1 MPHAVV
7 LGAGMVGSV
16 IAADLAGDRA
26 YEVTVADA
34 DASAL
39 DAARTRAGDRINT
52 AEADLS
58 DPATV
63 RGIVAAA
70 DIVIGALP
78 GRLGRAALQAVIEAA
93 RNCCDISFMPQDPL
107 ELDELARDQGVTAV
121 VDCGVAP
128 GLSNMLAGY
137 AVSRLEACERI
148 AIYVGGL
155 PRDPKPPWNYK
166 AAFSPADVI
175 EEYVRPARLVEQ
187 GRVVVRD
194 ALSAVEPIEFAGV
207 GALEAFNTDGLRSLI
222 ETLDVPNMVEKTV
235 RYPGHADLVR
245 AFRETGLFG
254 EEPVAVAGGTVRPLD
269 VVSALLFPQWRYE
282 PGEED
287 LTVLRVVADGKGD
300 SGGGFTWEMVDL
312 YDRASATTSM
322 GRATAFPCA
331 ITARLIA
338 EGRLAEP
345 GVIPPELIGRR
356 PELVR
361 HVLSELAARGVR
373 IEASSR

>member
-1 MPHAVV
+1 
-7 LGAGMVGSV
+7 MVGSV
-16 IAADLAGDRA
+16 IAADLAGDRD
-26 YEVTVADA
+26 YELTVADA

-39 DAARTRAGDRINT
+39 DAARTRAGDRIST
-52 AEADLS
+52 AQADLS

-78 GRLGRAALQAVIEAA
+78 GRLGRAALQAVIDAG
-93 RNCCDISFMPQDPL
+93 RNCCDISFMPEDPL
-107 ELDELARDQGVTAV
+107 ELHELARDQGVTAV

-155 PRDPKPPWNYK
+155 PRDPQPPWNYK

-194 ALSAVEPIEFAGV
+194 ALTAVEPIEFAGV

-235 RYPGHADLVR
+235 RYPGHADLMR
-245 AFRETGLFG
+245 AFRETGLFA
-254 EEPVAVAGGTVRPLD
+254 EEPVSVAGGTVRPLD
-269 VVSALLFPQWRYE
+269 AVTALLFPQWRYE

-287 LTVLRVVADGKGD
+287 LTVLRVEAEGKGE

-322 GRATAFPCA
+322 GRTTAFPCA

-356 PELVR
+356 PELVQ

-373 IEASSR
+373 VEAGSRQV

>member
-16 IAADLAGDRA
+16 IAADLAGDRD
-26 YEVTVADA
+26 YDVTVADA

-39 DAARTRAGDRINT
+39 DAARTRAGDRITT

-58 DPATV
+58 DPDTIKGLA
-63 RGIVAAA
+63 AAA

-93 RNCCDISFMPQDPL
+93 RNCCDISFMPEDAL
-107 ELDELARDQGVTAV
+107 ELDELARRQGVTAV

-128 GLSNMLAGY
+128 GLSNVLAGY
-137 AVSRLEACERI
+137 AASRLEDCQRI

-155 PRDPKPPWNYK
+155 PRDPQPPWNYK

-175 EEYVRPARLVEQ
+175 EEYVRPVRLVEE

-194 ALSAVEPIEFAGV
+194 ALSEVEPIEFTGV
-207 GALEAFNTDGLRSLI
+207 GTLEAFNTDGLRSLI
-222 ETLDVPNMVEKTV
+222 RTLEVPNMVEKTV
-235 RYPGHADLVR
+235 RYPGHAELMR

-254 EEPVAVAGGTVRPLD
+254 EEPVSVAGGTVRPLD
-269 VVSALLFPQWRYE
+269 AVSALLFPQWRYE

-287 LTVLRVVADGKGD
+287 LTVLRVVAQGRGE
-300 SGGGFTWEMVDL
+300 GGGSFTWEVVDR
-312 YDRASATTSM
+312 YDRATATTSM
-322 GRATAFPCA
+322 GRTTAFPCA
-331 ITARLIA
+331 ITARLVA
-338 EGRLAEP
+338 DGRLAEP
-345 GVIPPELIGRR
+345 GVIPPEQIGRH
-356 PELVR
+356 PELVQ
-361 HVLSELAARGVR
+361 HMLSELALRGVNVD
-373 IEASSR
+373 STSK

>member
-1 MPHAVV
+1 
-7 LGAGMVGSV
+7 MVGSV
-16 IAADLAGDRA
+16 IAADLAGDRD

-34 DASAL
+34 DVSAL
-39 DAARTRAGDRINT
+39 DAARTRAGDRIST

-93 RNCCDISFMPQDPL
+93 RNYCDISFMPEDPL

-155 PRDPKPPWNYK
+155 PRDPQPPWNYK

-194 ALSAVEPIEFAGV
+194 ALSEVEPIEFAGV

-222 ETLDVPNMVEKTV
+222 ETLDVPHMVEKTV
-235 RYPGHADLVR
+235 RYPGHADLMR

-269 VVSALLFPQWRYE
+269 AVSALLFPQWRYE

-287 LTVLRVVADGKGD
+287 LTVLRVMAESKGE

-322 GRATAFPCA
+322 GRVTAFPCA

-338 EGRLAEP
+338 DGRLAEP

-356 PELVR
+356 PELVQ

-373 IEASSR
+373 VEVTSR

>member
-1 MPHAVV
+1 
-7 LGAGMVGSV
+7 MVGSV

-39 DAARTRAGDRINT
+39 DAARTRAGDRIST

-63 RGIVAAA
+63 RGIAAAA

-107 ELDELARDQGVTAV
+107 ELDELARDQGVTAA

-137 AVSRLEACERI
+137 AVSRLDACERI

-155 PRDPKPPWNYK
+155 PRDPQPPWNYK

-194 ALSAVEPIEFAGV
+194 ALSAVEPVEFAGV

-222 ETLDVPNMVEKTV
+222 RTLEVPNMVEKTV
-235 RYPGHADLVR
+235 RYPGHADLMR

-269 VVSALLFPQWRYE
+269 AVSRLLFPQWRYE

-287 LTVLRVVADGKGD
+287 LTVLRVVAEGKGE

-312 YDRASATTSM
+312 YDRASGTTSM
-322 GRATAFPCA
+322 ARTTAFPCA

-356 PELVR
+356 PELVQ

-373 IEASSR
+373 VEVSSK